1 MPKIIIIQPFK
12 FAHFGYQVEEFEPSD
27 EPRDTTDECAAVAI
41 SEGWAAEVGQRP
53 ERSDPGEQ
61 ISGATVDGQQ
71 LAPIAP
77 APARTKKALA
87 GAPENKA
94 AE

>member
-12 FAHFGYQVEEFEPSD
+12 FAHFGYQVEEFEPSA

-53 ERSDPGEQ
+53 EHSDPGEQ
-61 ISGATVDGQQ
+61 ISGAAVDGQQ
-71 LAPIAP
+71 LEPIAP
-77 APARTKKALA
+77 APVRSKKAHA

>member
-1 MPKIIIIQPFK
+1 MPKIIIKQLFK

-41 SEGWAAEVGQRP
+41 AEGWADEAGERP
-53 ERSDPGEQ
+53 ADSDAGEQ
-61 ISGATVDGQQ
+61 LSGATVDGQQ
-71 LAPIAP
+71 LAPITAAP
-77 APARTKKALA
+77 VRTRKALA

-94 AE
+94 SE